1 MSTLLPFQ
9 RYPPLLDYLR
19 AIRDVVFS
27 PITPDVSRIVLVMGN
42 PSADLDSFI
51 SAITYTYFQNHVNN
65 QRARGAIFVP
75 LLNMPKT
82 ASSDL
87 WRLRPEFGVAM
98 RLATTRQRKANITRS
113 GDDQDE
119 DKACLEDVITIRDIL
134 DNSDEVRPDLRRVF
148 RPDLSESSPSP
159 DLKVPLILVDHNAP
173 AISIPKIP
181 SSSILANLD
190 LIGCIDHHVDEHV
203 IPEDASPRIVTTGI
217 GSCTTLVV
225 SHLRQSGTW
234 PKVLDPSQSA
244 AVAEVCHLALAPI
257 LVDTKN
263 LKASGEKCSDLD
275 RAIVAVLQNEMS
287 GTAMM
292 GVKSSWNRDDFYEPV
307 VAAKAASLDLLTAQ
321 EMFERDYKSWT
332 EGAIE
337 IGISG
342 LVRPVSWLVE
352 HFDGGAAELAAEIGR
367 FATQM
372 QEEQTSDGVG
382 FEVFVMLT
390 PGPKGASK
398 GKEVVMVTFSER
410 AAKVIQVFEEK
421 AGELKLED
429 WDDRSREAF
438 KAAFDKQCGQG
449 RYKVW
454 WMTNR
459 EKTRKQ
465 GAPIVREAVSAVQK

>member
-1 MSTLLPFQ
+1 MNPGLPFQ
-9 RYPPLLDYLR
+9 RYPPLLEYLR
-19 AIRDVVFS
+19 AIRNVVFS
-27 PITPDVSRIVLVMGN
+27 PITPETARIVLVLGN

-51 SAITYTYFQNHVNN
+51 SAITYSYFQNHVNN

-82 ASSDL
+82 
-87 WRLRPEFGVAM
+87 
-98 RLATTRQRKANITRS
+98 RKANQ
-113 GDDQDE
+113 DD
-119 DKACLEDVITIRDIL
+119 DKACLKEVITIRDVL
-134 DNSDEVRPDLRRVF
+134 DSDDTRSDLRHVF
-148 RPDLSESSPSP
+148 RPDLSESSLGP
-159 DLKVPLILVDHNAP
+159 KIPLVLVDHNAP

-203 IPEDASPRIVTTGI
+203 IPEGSSPRIVTTGI

-234 PKVLDPSQSA
+234 PKVLDSPQSA

-263 LKASGEKCSDLD
+263 LKAGGEKCSDLD

-292 GVKSSWNRDDFYEPV
+292 GIKSSWNRDDFYEPV
-307 VAAKAASLDLLTAQ
+307 FAAKAASLDLLTAQ

-337 IGISG
+337 IGISS

-352 HFDGGAAELAAEIGR
+352 HFKGGAAELAGEIQR
-367 FATQM
+367 FAKQM
-372 QEEQTSDGVG
+372 QDEQTSDGVG

-390 PGPKGASK
+390 PGPKGGK
-398 GKEVVMVTFSER
+398 GKEVVMVTFSDR
-410 AAKVIQVFEEK
+410 AAKVIEVFEEK

-429 WDDRSREAF
+429 WDDRCREDF
-438 KAAFDKQCGQG
+438 KAAFDKQCGQM

-465 GAPIVREAVSAVQK
+465 GAPLVREAVSAVQQ